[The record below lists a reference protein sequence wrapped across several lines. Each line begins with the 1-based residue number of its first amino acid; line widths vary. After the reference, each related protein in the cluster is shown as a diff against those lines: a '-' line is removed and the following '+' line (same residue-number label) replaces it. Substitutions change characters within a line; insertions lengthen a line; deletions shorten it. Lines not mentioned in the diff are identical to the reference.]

1 MKKEIVRT
9 SLIFLISFIFLFSLF
24 YLFYYEKN
32 KSSMVFIIEEN
43 VNFFDNNIYTESDMV
58 AFNTIFKVRSNISQS
73 NSNLNSVIKNV
84 SNMPIERNSSTRL
97 IKLEFV
103 NLFAADIE
111 RQKPHEKYVSEL
123 NNYLEKLIK
132 REQMGIDGEIQYIN
146 NRNNEIKEILDLF
159 QSARFENFE
168 SIIKLISEKY
178 NSIRVFDYIEGDFE
192 KIFYSIQ
199 NDTVSIKKQQLSPK
213 EMFLIIIF
221 VIISLAISYLFLYY
235 QRKKNINQS

>member
-123 NNYLEKLIK
+123 NDYLEKLIK

-235 QRKKNINQS
+235 QRKKKL